1 MNKEVNRIRGRYYNR
16 DEEKQ
21 REILQCRGR
30 RKHLCVYSLIRVE
43 QSEVER

>member
-1 MNKEVNRIRGRYYNR
+1 MKKRKAENR

-43 QSEVER
+43 QSEVEK